1 METSAALSKCR
12 IRIISL
18 DQLLAWEENSDVSFF
33 VSVNDEAA
41 YAVFVNT
48 TSTEPFYYAQCA
60 FITFS
65 VHVAVLFIGLL
76 LVRCHSQ

>member
-33 VSVNDEAA
+33 VSVN
-41 YAVFVNT
+41 AVFVNT